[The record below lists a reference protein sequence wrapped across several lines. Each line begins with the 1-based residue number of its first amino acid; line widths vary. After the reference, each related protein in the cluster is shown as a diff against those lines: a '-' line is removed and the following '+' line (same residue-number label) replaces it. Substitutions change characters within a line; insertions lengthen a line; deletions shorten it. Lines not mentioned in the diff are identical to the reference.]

1 MIARKV
7 FEIFIFSTEKAPFRG
22 GTREAGMERED
33 ERETGEKRME
43 QERGILSI
51 LRTWSKHRLPSSA
64 NCKPSSAIAPSSVS
78 FISFFYLQCLYRR
91 RTHNTQCAN

>member
-7 FEIFIFSTEKAPFRG
+7 FEIFIFSTEKVPFRG

-33 ERETGEKRME
+33 ERETGGKRME
-43 QERGILSI
+43 RERGILST
-51 LRTWSKHRLPSSA
+51 LRAWSKHRLPSSA

-78 FISFFYLQCLYRR
+78 FISFFCLQCLYPRR
-91 RTHNTQCAN
+91 MHNTQCAN